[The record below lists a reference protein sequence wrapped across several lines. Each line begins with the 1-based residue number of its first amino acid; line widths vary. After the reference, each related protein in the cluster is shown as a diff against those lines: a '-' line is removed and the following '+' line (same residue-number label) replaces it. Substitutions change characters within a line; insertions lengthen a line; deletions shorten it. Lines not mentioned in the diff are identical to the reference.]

1 MKEYEINE
9 IKQNAISLFSET
21 DTIYCILRSVTKS
34 GTCRSISFH
43 VVDNNKNILNINY
56 YISVIVGYKFNK
68 ARDGLV
74 VKGCGMD
81 MGFHVVH
88 TLLRELNAKLTIK
101 HRWI

>member
-9 IKQNAISLFSET
+9 MKQNAISLLSKT
-21 DTIYCILRSVTKS
+21 DRIYCILRSVTKS

-74 VKGCGMD
+74 VKGCNMD

-88 TLLRELNAKLTIK
+88 TLLRELGISEKIS
-101 HRWI
+101 HRWL

>member
-9 IKQNAISLFSET
+9 MKQNAISLLSKT
-21 DTIYCILRSVTKS
+21 DRIYCILRSVTKS

-56 YISVIVGYKFNK
+56 YISVILGYKFNK
-68 ARDGLV
+68 AYDGLRIE
-74 VKGCGMD
+74 GCGMD
-81 MGFHVVH
+81 MGFHVVNS
-88 TLLRELNAKLTIK
+88 LLRELGITDKIS

>member
-1 MKEYEINE
+1 MTIEL
-9 IKQNAISLFSET
+9 QNAKDKLIGLLSET
-21 DTIYCILRSVTKS
+21 DTIYTILRSVSKS
-34 GTCRSISFH
+34 GLTRSIGFYI
-43 VVDNNKNILNINY
+43 VDNNKNILNINY

-68 ARDGLV
+68 AHDGLV

-88 TLLRELNAKLTIK
+88 TLLRELGISEKIT